1 MNRRQAISG
10 LNLDNDRFFD
20 ENIQMLFLILSR
32 FSRSVISALSA
43 ISAVNTY
50 LPSGVFSPYL
60 PAHFA
65 PFGSPDPK
73 VGPARGLD
81 LAIQTERMG

>member
-1 MNRRQAISG
+1 M
-10 LNLDNDRFFD
+10 
-20 ENIQMLFLILSR
+20 
-32 FSRSVISALSA
+32 
-43 ISAVNTY
+43 
-50 LPSGVFSPYL
+50 FSPYL

-65 PFGSPDPK
+65 PFRSPDPK

>member
-1 MNRRQAISG
+1 M
-10 LNLDNDRFFD
+10 
-20 ENIQMLFLILSR
+20 
-32 FSRSVISALSA
+32 
-43 ISAVNTY
+43 
-50 LPSGVFSPYL
+50 FSPYL